1 MTSRPQAGAPTLG
14 AMTDREVHRDLLR
27 DVRPGDRWLVVVAH
41 PDDEAFG
48 CGSVIARAAARGA
61 DVTVACATRGEA
73 GEVRP
78 ELADGGDLGTI
89 REAELHRASAVL
101 GAARVELLGYRDSGF
116 DGDAAPGA
124 LVSAPVQ
131 AVAGV
136 LRRLVGE
143 LRPDV
148 VITLDGSDGH
158 RDHVHVRAAVQA
170 ALRALPRP
178 RPALW
183 EHTLPASLLRRW
195 LVETAAA
202 RGDDAYHAL
211 AEDAFGRPDAEVTD
225 VLDVRDVLAR
235 REAAIAEHRSQTS
248 PFEGLSPGLR
258 EAFLVTDHLVR
269 VPLAGGTEP
278 EAWRSVPG
286 ARASTEYWDCTDAG
300 WRPAGR

>member
-1 MTSRPQAGAPTLG
+1 
-14 AMTDREVHRDLLR
+14 MTDEKLHRDLLG

-48 CGSVIARAAARGA
+48 CGSLIARAAGRGA
-61 DVTVACATRGEA
+61 EVTVACATRGEA

-78 ELADGGDLGTI
+78 ELAGCGDLGTL
-89 REAELHRASAVL
+89 REAELHRAAAVL

-116 DGDAAPGA
+116 DGDAAPGS
-124 LVSAPVQ
+124 LVATPGA
-131 AVAGV
+131 AVAAV
-136 LRRLVGE
+136 LRRLVAD

-158 RDHVHVRAAVQA
+158 RDHVHVRDAVRA
-170 ALRALPRP
+170 ALCGLPGQ

-195 LVETAAA
+195 IAETAAA
-202 RGDDAYHAL
+202 RGDDVYHAL
-211 AEDAFGRPDAEVTD
+211 EEDAFGRPDAEVTD
-225 VLDVRDVLAR
+225 VLDVRDVLGQ

-248 PFEGLSPGLR
+248 PFDGLSRELR

-269 VPLAGGTEP
+269 VPLAARTEP
-278 EAWRSVPG
+278 EAWRSLPG
-286 ARASTEYWDCTDAG
+286 ARASTEYWDCTDAT
-300 WRPAGR
+300 WRPRAVDR